1 MSNAPD
7 SARAPVPVP
16 VRALRPTDR
25 TAVMGVVNVTP
36 DSFYEGGR
44 HATPEAAVL
53 HARRLIAEGA
63 DVLDVGGESTRPGAT
78 AVDAEAERRRVV
90 PVIAALRAETRLPLS
105 IDTMKAS
112 VAAAALDAGADLVN
126 DVSAGRFD
134 PAMLPLVAARGAGIV
149 LMHMQ
154 GTPATMQVAP
164 AYADVVAEVAA
175 FLAARAAAARA
186 AGVRADRI
194 WLDPGIGFGKRLEHN
209 VTLLAHL
216 GMLVDLGYPILVGVS
231 RKGFLG
237 TVTRTGDLPAD
248 RLVAS
253 TAAAALAVAN
263 GAHVV
268 RAHDVAATLRSVRM
282 ADAIVAARR
291 DPRC

>member
-53 HARRLIAEGA
+53 HARSLIAEGA